1 MSSYNDNL
9 QSTVMASLN
18 SQQLDEKKTQAK
30 FNASV
35 FTLYYAQA
43 ATNTAAD
50 NLELAQRD
58 LKTAK
63 APAKEQAVHSSNIC
77 NNLVASAGQANNY
90 VKQTIT
96 NTAVCASNVQI
107 AANAIMRLASDIGGV
122 YSIVNA
128 SDFHGP
134 IYNLTKQAY
143 EQINS
148 TAYNAE
154 LASQYAMEA
163 SALTAEVSVP
173 TVNDKAKA
181 VKTAMD
187 SLLGIVT
194 SEFDTASETARAAN
208 VTLSALNATEKL
220 AEGVLEDVNVDLY
233 ATQSAYTVINKELN
247 INLLVP
253 ANLVTNNNFTV
264 SFNLLKSPFDQ
275 DPTDIMYPVES
286 YYIMIVK
293 ESKKSTF
300 SLNNAETFVT
310 DDDASQFVKV
320 THFKTITVPD
330 PSQIAGKVKTIRV
343 GGIENIT
350 ITQVNDSDGEP
361 LQMGISYVAFVFA
374 QYYIEY
380 KKKINSFEDYLSAPS
395 FPFTMASQL
404 KVADAASIQIA
415 QPKADAKAAE
425 DTASHKTVHQATNEL
440 AFNVTGE
447 DNTVQY
453 RCMFLPDDKSVTKGL
468 LTYGGLRSLEN
479 EIKQLEAIAFTHDP
493 LIVQYE
499 AEYNNAIS
507 IAELMANELSKLTAQ
522 QAKYTGQSKNETGD
536 ETELQAR
543 QGVLNETIKTS
554 TDALTAQNTSIA
566 TTRKQLDKAVA
577 EKNAAIKAVN
587 PKKDNKLGFYFDVTI
602 AEQISYGNYIVAN
615 EVKESTGKTA
625 AGTKG
630 ATTETVDNGVNYLVK
645 FDNTATD
652 NFGNLL
658 ITGNTYIPVV
668 LSVYNG
674 NNVQSLN
681 SFVSGLS
688 DYNKTTPFVYYAQK
702 TTD

>member
-9 QSTVMASLN
+9 QSTVLASLN
-18 SQQLDEKKTQAK
+18 SQQLDEKKTQAT

-50 NLELAQRD
+50 KLELAQDD
-58 LKTAK
+58 LQTAK

-77 NNLVASAGQANNY
+77 NNLLASAGQANNY
-90 VKQTIT
+90 IKQTIT

-163 SALTAEVSVP
+163 STLTAEVSVP

-208 VTLSALNATEKL
+208 VTLSALNAKEKL

-253 ANLVTNNNFTV
+253 ANQVTNNTFTV
-264 SFNLLKSPFDQ
+264 SFRLLKSPFDQ
-275 DPTDIMYPVES
+275 DLKEIMYPVEH

-310 DDDASQFVKV
+310 DQDTSQFVKV
-320 THFKTITVPD
+320 THFKTVTVPD
-330 PSQIAGKVKTIRV
+330 ISEIAGKGKTIRV
-343 GGIENIT
+343 GGTETIK
-350 ITQVNDSDGEP
+350 ITQVNDSDGET
-361 LQMGISYVAFVFA
+361 LQMGKSYVAFVFA
-374 QYYIEY
+374 QYHIDY

-395 FPFTMASQL
+395 FPFIMASQL
-404 KVADAASIQIA
+404 KVADAASIKVVEN
-415 QPKADAKAAE
+415 KANIE
-425 DTASHKTVHQATNEL
+425 DTDDNDTLHPATNEL
-440 AFNVTGE
+440 TFNVKDE

-453 RCMFLPDDKSVTKGL
+453 RCMFLPDDKSITKGL
-468 LTYGGLRSLEN
+468 LTYGGLRNLEN
-479 EIKQLEAIAFTHDP
+479 EVTQLENIAFTYDP
-493 LIVQYE
+493 LIAQHE
-499 AEYNNAIS
+499 AEYNNTIS
-507 IAELMANELSKLTAQ
+507 VAGLTASELSKLTALQ
-522 QAKYTGQSKNETGD
+522 TTYTNQIKDAPDKEK
-536 ETELQAR
+536 EELQKKLDA
-543 QGVLNETIKTS
+543 LNKPIKTN
-554 TDALTAQNTSIA
+554 TDALTAQKISIA
-566 TTRKQLDKAVA
+566 AIKKELDKAIA
-577 EKNAAIKAVN
+577 EKNAAINAVN
-587 PKKDNKLGFYFDVTI
+587 PKQDSKLGFYFDVTI

-615 EVKESTGKTA
+615 EVKEPKDETP
-625 AGTKG
+625 AGTKD
-630 ATTETVDNGVNYLVK
+630 ATAKPTDNGVNYLVK

-668 LSVYNG
+668 LSIYNG
-674 NNVQSLN
+674 NNVESLN